1 MSHQIQGKIYKKQR
15 NIKDESLLGKKLERN
30 IEENT
35 TNDISVPNEN
45 NSDKEKSNEIIE
57 NDYTIYVKSAKNI
70 KKLIL
75 ENIAKKYGKFKE
87 IVTNKKAGFITF
99 SREKSAKKMM
109 EDKSSIH
116 ENYGLEIEY
125 KRDKI
130 EKCDKE
136 ENESINLEESDE
148 EEENLIVE
156 KKTNKEKHKKEEKSK
171 KKDKMK
177 ENNETNE
184 EKNDIK
190 ISILKDFPDNSHDI
204 KDEFSKKLE
213 DLSKTVNMV
222 LNRDNTLNNNMK
234 IIIKENKALK
244 NRIGNME
251 SKMNKLTKIIGVVCE
266 INTQNEKY
274 IGSINFK
281 LELVLNSYKV
291 LYIRK
296 LANLLLD
303 EYSIKKKNISK
314 IEQ

>member
-70 KKLIL
+70 KKSIL

-125 KRDKI
+125 KRDKN
-130 EKCDKE
+130 EKCGKE

-148 EEENLIVE
+148 EEESLIVG
-156 KKTNKEKHKKEEKSK
+156 KKTNKEKQKKEKKSK

-213 DLSKTVNMV
+213 DLSKTVN
-222 LNRDNTLNNNMK
+222 
-234 IIIKENKALK
+234 IIIKENETLK
-244 NRIGNME
+244 NRIGNMK

-303 EYSIKKKNISK
+303 ELFNKKKEYFQYRTIRVNEKEHIK
-314 IEQ
+314 L